1 MKPIP
6 PTPVQSYYDLSDTQS
21 TQRHS
26 KPPIQRPSAIQTAV
40 SHSSTVVGS
49 LESTCEPCTLNSADA
64 GGLEPKPSTSSP
76 QISKRSLSAG
86 HRVLSGEKKRVVS
99 AGDERRTT
107 RQSAA
112 DSTGTRRS
120 KAVFPDVETDLRSSS
135 KPDLKKTAVAFWDAE
150 VAPLLSE
157 LETTSSDNVT
167 HLCQV
172 CEVLWSTLEQR
183 DLLGRTGG
191 AGGSK
196 RRGTV
201 LRTVFKLLDH
211 KDSQL
216 LLKVARIIIAVSVSY
231 WV

>member
-1 MKPIP
+1 M
-6 PTPVQSYYDLSDTQS
+6 
-21 TQRHS
+21 
-26 KPPIQRPSAIQTAV
+26 
-40 SHSSTVVGS
+40 VGG
-49 LESTCEPCTLNSADA
+49 LESTSGCTLNSADA

-86 HRVLSGEKKRVVS
+86 HRVLSGGKKRVVS
-99 AGDERRTT
+99 AGDERGSIRS
-107 RQSAA
+107 RGSAA
-112 DSTGTRRS
+112 DSTGTGS
-120 KAVFPDVETDLRSSS
+120 NKADFKSDLRSSS
-135 KPDLKKTAVAFWDAE
+135 KADPKRTEAVAFWDAE

-157 LETTSSDNVT
+157 LETTSSDNIT

-201 LRTVFKLLDH
+201 LRTVFRLLDH

-216 LLKVARIIIAVSVSY
+216 LLKVARIIIAVS
-231 WV
+231 

>member
-1 MKPIP
+1 M
-6 PTPVQSYYDLSDTQS
+6 
-21 TQRHS
+21 
-26 KPPIQRPSAIQTAV
+26 
-40 SHSSTVVGS
+40 
-49 LESTCEPCTLNSADA
+49 
-64 GGLEPKPSTSSP
+64 
-76 QISKRSLSAG
+76 
-86 HRVLSGEKKRVVS
+86 VS

-107 RQSAA
+107 RRSVA

-135 KPDLKKTAVAFWDAE
+135 KPDLKKTEAVAFWDAE

-172 CEVLWSTLEQR
+172 CEVLWSILEQQ

-231 WV
+231 RV

>member
-1 MKPIP
+1 M
-6 PTPVQSYYDLSDTQS
+6 
-21 TQRHS
+21 
-26 KPPIQRPSAIQTAV
+26 
-40 SHSSTVVGS
+40 VGS
-49 LESTCEPCTLNSADA
+49 LESTSEPCTLNSADT

-86 HRVLSGEKKRVVS
+86 HRVLSGGKKRVVS
-99 AGDERRTT
+99 AGDEWRTT
-107 RQSAA
+107 RRSVA

-135 KPDLKKTAVAFWDAE
+135 KPDLKKTEAVAFWDAE

-172 CEVLWSTLEQR
+172 CEVLWSILEQR

-231 WV
+231 RV